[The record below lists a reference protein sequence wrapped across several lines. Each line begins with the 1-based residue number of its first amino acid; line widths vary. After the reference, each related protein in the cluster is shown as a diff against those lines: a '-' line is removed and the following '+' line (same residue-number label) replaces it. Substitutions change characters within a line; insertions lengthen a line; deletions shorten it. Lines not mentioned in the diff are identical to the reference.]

1 VCAPLDVP
9 HPRTLAPDSAAQAA
23 SAVSSLGLPAVAKW
37 SRPWLVPADSGLRST
52 VLVRSARQARE
63 LYARAGEA
71 GSRLLL
77 QAFLPP
83 GPDRDRFFHGYADR
97 SGIARGGGTGSK
109 QRARPSGAGLTSV
122 GRWTANPEVR
132 VLAERITEAL
142 G

>member
-97 SGIARGGGTGSK
+97 SGIVRGGGTGSK
-109 QRARPSGAGLTSV
+109 QRARPRGAGLTSV